1 MSILHQHVCLY
12 ALFPYEARQAPQQW
26 PGEGSLTGILDIVL
40 GQPKGWSPRGSQGT
54 SVVQTLV
61 HCTFL
66 ETEVNMTSDT

>member
-1 MSILHQHVCLY
+1 MPCS
-12 ALFPYEARQAPQQW
+12 PMKPARLPSRARLGV
-26 PGEGSLTGILDIVL
+26 PGGDPEH
-40 GQPKGWSPRGSQGT
+40 SPRPAQRAFPQGFQGT